1 MKLTKS
7 ILLIVTS
14 LLFFGQTV
22 VPLNISK
29 SSSVTS
35 FSVRS
40 EVSHD
45 AIKNEK
51 EKKDIEEEQEED
63 IDDGSPPTSAADPG
77 VESGVLSGIGITD
90 EQLPWLIGL
99 PAAAVL
105 ALILLNLR
113 RKLKARRP
121 QDSNK

>member
-99 PAAAVL
+99 PATAVL
-105 ALILLNLR
+105 ALILLTLR

-121 QDSNK
+121 Q